1 MDIFWRPHGAT
12 RKRSYIGSLSSVKK
26 IRRKSDIQLIPV
38 DTTILELLKDKFLEG
53 SDRRGLSTLKTFI
66 DRLHRDGFGSGM
78 SSSTTN
84 EMLNE
89 IMNELYKLLD
99 FKRSDELISWSKLTS
114 YIEETT
120 NLELPISRSAAHET
134 QERTDY
140 FRLLFDRGVLAMQE
154 MTEFENSIKEYLAPF
169 LEGVGYSSSIVS
181 KSYHDMNKAFSRLMP
196 PSKTLNQDVEAEVD
210 AKMAQPFLI
219 PDIYATAAATEEE
232 ALGEDEYE
240 SEGGDGDEETI
251 AALIDARF
259 LDLDP
264 DEVANFRK
272 CCAMSD
278 PSRVLIERFNIPLS
292 VHSLSKLAP
301 GDWLNDEVYNKY
313 SFIY

>member
-1 MDIFWRPHGAT
+1 MDIAFWRPYGAT

-26 IRRKSDIQLIPV
+26 IRRKENIQLIPI

-66 DRLHRDGFGSGM
+66 DSLHRDGFGSGI
-78 SSSTTN
+78 SSSTTT

-89 IMNELYKLLD
+89 ILNELYKLLD

-114 YIEETT
+114 YIEEIT
-120 NLELPISRSAAHET
+120 NLELPIAMSAAHET

-140 FRLLFDRGVLAMQE
+140 FRLLFDRGVIAMQE
-154 MTEFENSIKEYLAPF
+154 MTEFENSIKEYLAPV
-169 LEGVGYSSSIVS
+169 LEGVGYSSSIMS

-196 PSKTLNQDVEAEVD
+196 SSKTLNPDVEAEVD

-219 PDIYATAAATEEE
+219 PDIYATAAAAEEE
-232 ALGEDEYE
+232 ALGEEDEFE
-240 SEGGDGDEETI
+240 SEGGEGDEETI

-264 DEVANFRK
+264 GEVSNFRK

-301 GDWLNDEVYNKY
+301 GDWLNDEV
-313 SFIY
+313 